1 MDEEIKIPVLKAISA
16 WLIAIATSMW
26 QTFSQVPWDKLAQ
39 FAAFLYSV
47 CLIYEYLRKRFRKSS
62 QHGSD

>member
-26 QTFSQVPWDKLAQ
+26 HTFSQVPWDKLAQ
-39 FAAFLYSV
+39 FAAFLYSL
-47 CLIYEYLRKRFRKSS
+47 CLIYEYLRKRFRKSA
-62 QHGSD
+62 QYGSD